1 MMAAM
6 SGMRTPMSEK
16 DMRRVQVMGLVV
28 EGRRSLAEAAE
39 VMGVS
44 YRQAKRVLRRYREE
58 GPAGLGHRNVGRP
71 SGRRIDEALRQA
83 VLTEYEKS
91 YSDFGPT
98 LAAEKLAE
106 RDGLA
111 VDHETLRRWLIAE
124 GMWKSRR
131 QRRRYRSRRD
141 RRQRFGELVQF
152 DGSHHAWFEERRAKC
167 CLMNMVDDATGTT
180 LSFLDE
186 QETTNGALRLLWA
199 WIERYGVPVAVY
211 CDRKN
216 AFVLDRE
223 PTVSEQLQGITPKS
237 TFELACEKLGIEV
250 IVARSPQAKGRV
262 ERNHGVYQDRF
273 VKELRLAGID
283 EIGEAN
289 EFLRESFLDTL
300 NAKFAKPPIDPEDAH
315 VALLAGQRL
324 ENILCFEERRVV
336 GEDYVV
342 QFERKLLQIQRQ
354 KRGRLPAPGTQVIVR
369 KWLDGSVHVFT
380 KENTE
385 LLVEELE
392 VRSKKNEEDALS
404 A

>member
-1 MMAAM
+1 MAAM
-6 SGMRTPMSEK
+6 SGKRIPMGER
-16 DMRRVQVMGLVV
+16 DIRRAQVMGMVV
-28 EGRRSLAEAAE
+28 EGKRSIAEAAE

-44 YRQAKRVLRRYREE
+44 YRQAKRVLHRYREE
-58 GPAGLGHRNVGRP
+58 GAAGLVHRNVGKP
-71 SGRRIDEALRQA
+71 SGRRSDDALRQA
-83 VLTEYEKS
+83 VLRTYEES

-98 LAAEKLAE
+98 LAAEKLAA
-106 RDGLA
+106 RDGLV

-124 GMWKSRR
+124 GTWEARR

-141 RRQRFGELVQF
+141 RRRRFGELVQF
-152 DGSHHAWFEERRAKC
+152 DGSHHDWFEGRRAKC

-186 QETTNGALRLLWA
+186 QETTEGALRLLWA

-283 EIGEAN
+283 EIDEAN
-289 EFLRESFLDTL
+289 KLLRQSYLETL
-300 NAKFAKPPIDPEDAH
+300 NAKFAKPPIDAEDAH
-315 VALLAGQRL
+315 VQLLPGQRL

-336 GEDYVV
+336 AKDYVV
-342 QFERKLLQIQRQ
+342 QFERRLLQIRRQ
-354 KRGRLPAPGTQVIVR
+354 KRTRLPAPGTQVIVR
-369 KWLDGSVHVFT
+369 KWLDGSLHVFT
-380 KENTE
+380 KENKE
-385 LLVEELE
+385 LLVEELDT
-392 VRSKKNEEDALS
+392 RPKKNEEEALS

>member
-1 MMAAM
+1 VAM
-6 SGMRTPMSEK
+6 SDTRIPMGEK
-16 DMRRVQVMGLVV
+16 DIRRAQVMGMVV
-28 EGRRSLAEAAE
+28 EGKRSIAEAAE

-44 YRQAKRVLRRYREE
+44 YRQAKRILRRYREE
-58 GPAGLGHRNVGRP
+58 GGPGLVHRNVGRP
-71 SGRRIDEALRQA
+71 SGRRIDEALRRA
-83 VLTEYEKS
+83 VLRAYEES

-98 LAAEKLAE
+98 LATEKLAE
-106 RDGLA
+106 RDGLV

-124 GMWKSRR
+124 GIWKARR

-152 DGSHHAWFEERRAKC
+152 DGSHHDWFEGRRAKC

-186 QETTNGALRLLWA
+186 QETTEGALRLLWA

-223 PTVSEQLQGITPKS
+223 PTVNEQLQGIIPKS

-283 EIGEAN
+283 EMEEAN
-289 EFLRESFLDTL
+289 AFLRESYLDSL
-300 NAKFAKPPIDPEDAH
+300 NAKFAKSPIDPVDAH
-315 VALLAGQRL
+315 VQLLPGQRL

-336 GEDYVV
+336 AEDYVV
-342 QFERKLLQIQRQ
+342 QFERRLLQIRRQ
-354 KRGRLPAPGTQVIVR
+354 KRGRLLTPGTQVIVCR
-369 KWLDGSVHVFT
+369 WLDESVHLLT
-380 KENTE
+380 KTNEE
-385 LLVEELE
+385 LLVEEIE
-392 VRSKKNEEDALS
+392 ARPNKNEKDALS

>member
-1 MMAAM
+1 M
-6 SGMRTPMSEK
+6 GEK
-16 DMRRVQVMGLVV
+16 DIRRAQVMEMVV
-28 EGRRSLAEAAE
+28 EGKRSIAEAGE
-39 VMGVS
+39 ILGVS
-44 YRQAKRVLRRYREE
+44 YRQAKRVLCRYREE
-58 GPAGLGHRNVGRP
+58 GAAGLVHRNVGKP
-71 SGRRIDEALRQA
+71 SARGIDKALREA
-83 VLTEYEKS
+83 VLRKYGES
-91 YSDFGPT
+91 YPDFGPT

-106 RDGLA
+106 RDGLV

-124 GMWKSRR
+124 GTWKASR

-152 DGSHHAWFEERRAKC
+152 DGSHHKWFEDRRAKC

-186 QETTNGALRLLWA
+186 QETTEGALRLLWA

-273 VKELRLAGID
+273 VKELRLTGID
-283 EIGEAN
+283 RIDDAN

-300 NAKFAKPPIDPEDAH
+300 NTKFAKPPIDPEDAH
-315 VALLAGQRL
+315 VKLLASQRL

-336 GEDYVV
+336 AEDYVV
-342 QFERKLLQIQRQ
+342 QFERRLLQIQRR
-354 KRGRLPAPGTQVIVR
+354 KRFRLPAPGSQVIVR
-369 KWLDGSVHVFT
+369 KWLDGSLHVFT
-380 KENTE
+380 KDNTE

-392 VRSKKNEEDALS
+392 TRPKPKQNEEDALS

>member
-1 MMAAM
+1 M
-6 SGMRTPMSEK
+6 GM
-16 DMRRVQVMGLVV
+16 VMEGKLSVV
-28 EGRRSLAEAAE
+28 EAAE
-39 VMGVS
+39 LMGVS
-44 YRQAKRVLRRYREE
+44 YRQAKRIARRYREE
-58 GPAGLGHRNVGRP
+58 GAEGLIHRSVGKR
-71 SGRRIDEALRQA
+71 SGRRLEESLRQA
-83 VLTEYEKS
+83 VLNRYRES

-98 LAAEKLAE
+98 LAAEKLGE
-106 RDGLA
+106 RDGLM

-124 GMWKSRR
+124 GAWKARR

-152 DGSHHAWFEERRAKC
+152 DGSHHQWFEHRRAKC

-186 QETTNGALRLLWA
+186 QETTAGALRLLWA
-199 WIERYGVPVAVY
+199 WIERYGVPMAVY

-223 PTVSEQLQGITPKS
+223 PSISEQLQGISPKS

-273 VKELRLAGID
+273 VKELRLAGINGID
-283 EIGEAN
+283 AAN

-300 NAKFAKPPIDPEDAH
+300 NAKFAKPPINPHDAH
-315 VALLAGQRL
+315 VQLLAGQRL

-336 GEDYVV
+336 AEDYVV
-342 QFERKLLQIQRQ
+342 QFESRLLQIQRQ
-354 KRGRLPAPGTQVIVR
+354 KRVRLPAPGTRVIVR

-380 KENTE
+380 NENTE
-385 LLVEELE
+385 LLVEELGLGA
-392 VRSKKNEEDALS
+392 KNNEEGALS